1 LIVRLALLLSAFP
14 ALVGAA
20 EVSGM
25 MRPGLENDFPGYHL
39 QWSNQ
44 GSPKLMTV
52 EEYNVIQKF
61 GLDEYLLR
69 RREIRAFDGRGF
81 MVSRKVY
88 GGEGA
93 VEGMETNTPDAL
105 GFASES
111 LKFRGL
117 ADIHYKWV
125 YQRTNIPVAGLLT
138 EETRYQADGSI
149 HSRNLFS
156 YDATGAETNRLMYNQ
171 TGLLEYRQSQAFD
184 SNRNL
189 VERILFRGT
198 GTIQEKL
205 SWAYSNRLPITE
217 STFDMEGQVVRRVR
231 RAYTNA
237 RAPGQPSGEW
247 IYRGDGELRE
257 RSEFFYDAS
266 GRLAEVRKW
275 DGASV
280 FRARMTN
287 AYDPQGR
294 KTEEFWFKDAQT
306 PGWKFEYLRDPKGN
320 PVELRRLQFSPKFGE
335 TAWDLSQAVKIT
347 YNY

>member
-1 LIVRLALLLSAFP
+1 
-14 ALVGAA
+14 
-20 EVSGM
+20 
-25 MRPGLENDFPGYHL
+25 
-39 QWSNQ
+39 
-44 GSPKLMTV
+44 MTV

-88 GGEGA
+88 GGEGSI
-93 VEGMETNTPDAL
+93 EGMETNTLDL
-105 GFASES
+105 QGFALES
-111 LKFRGL
+111 LRLRGL
-117 ADIHYKWV
+117 ADVFYKWT
-125 YQRTNIPVAGLLT
+125 YTRTNWPLPGLIT

-149 HSRNLFS
+149 HSRNLYQ
-156 YDATGAETNRLMYNQ
+156 YDGAGSETKRLMFNH
-171 TGLLEYRQSQAFD
+171 TGLLEYRQVQAWD
-184 SNRNL
+184 SNRNPL
-189 VERILFRGT
+189 ERILFRGT
-198 GTIQEKL
+198 GTIQERVV
-205 SWAYSNRLPITE
+205 WTWSNRAAASENTY
-217 STFDMEGQVVRRVR
+217 DMEGQIIRRIR
-231 RAYTNA
+231 WAYTNA

-294 KTEEFWFKDAQT
+294 KSEEFWFKDAQT